1 MSVDVGDAVWTIKG
15 DTKPIENA
23 LQQGTARVK
32 SATDNIVA
40 NTRKIGIGMIAVGT
54 AVTGSLVGLVKHYAN
69 AGDEIQKMAQRTGMS
84 TEMLSEFKHV
94 AELSGTT
101 LPALETGFRR
111 MSKFIDDA
119 RDEADKANDAF
130 GNKMSAAIQKG
141 NAAIQQ
147 QGAALAGARHKLQ
160 QMTQSRGVSQQ
171 AIYKQQQRV
180 HELTQKYQEAV
191 TSQNKT
197 RLAMQQ
203 GAEQTGTY
211 AIALQ
216 KLGLR
221 VSDFKGLQPEQ
232 AFMKL
237 VGALDGV
244 KDETTKAAI
253 AQELFGRT
261 GTALLPILNEGVDG
275 INRMRQEARDL
286 GIVFDQEACDA
297 AAQFNDDMLRI
308 RKSLESAGF
317 AIAKDLVPW
326 IDSLI
331 PKITKAVQAGV
342 QWIRANQGTITTIAQ
357 IAFQLGPVLV
367 ALGTLLVAVPK
378 VIGVFKG
385 ITAVAGFFK
394 TGFAL
399 ILAGGPVTIAIAAVA
414 AAAMLIIANWEK
426 LGPFFSDL
434 WSALV
439 DTVVNAAEAIYYALR
454 FPYDLV
460 VGLIEKL
467 GSLMG
472 FDWTGIPG
480 GFDFGQ
486 YQSGGIIREP
496 FALVGEHGPE
506 LITGA
511 QGARVHSA
519 SDTAQ
524 MLKGGGTTIEH
535 IEINVD
541 TGGAPVNA
549 DRLASELEYA
559 LGRRLATVGV
569 TA

>member
-15 DTKPIENA
+15 DTKPIEDA

-32 SATDNIVA
+32 SATDNIVKH
-40 NTRKIGIGMIAVGT
+40 TRAIGIGMIAVGT
-54 AVTGSLVGLVKHYAN
+54 VVTGAIAGLISGYAR
-69 AGDEIQKMAQRTGMS
+69 AGDEVQKMALRTGLS
-84 TEMLSEFKHV
+84 TEALSEFKH
-94 AELSGTT
+94 ASEISGTSLAAFEKGIKRMAKSIEDGKDGLST
-101 LPALETGFRR
+101 STRAL
-111 MSKFIDDA
+111 
-119 RDEADKANDAF
+119 DKLGVSLESLQGLSPEDAF
-130 GNKMSAAIQKG
+130 MR
-141 NAAIQQ
+141 
-147 QGAALAGARHKLQ
+147 LAGAI
-160 QMTQSRGVSQQ
+160 SQ
-171 AIYKQQQRV
+171 IPDPMQR
-180 HELTQKYQEAV
+180 
-191 TSQNKT
+191 
-197 RLAMQQ
+197 
-203 GAEQTGTY
+203 
-211 AIALQ
+211 
-216 KLGLR
+216 
-221 VSDFKGLQPEQ
+221 
-232 AFMKL
+232 
-237 VGALDGV
+237 
-244 KDETTKAAI
+244 AAI
-253 AQELFGRT
+253 AQDMFGRA
-261 GTALLPILNEGVDG
+261 GTQLLPLMMQGSEG
-275 INRMRQEARDL
+275 IAALRQEAHDL
-286 GIVFDQEACDA
+286 GIVFDQEAADA
-297 AAQFNDDMLRI
+297 AAQFQDNMTNLKR
-308 RKSLESAGF
+308 SLQGAGF
-317 AIAKDLVPW
+317 AIAEDLVPW
-326 IDSLI
+326 LNELI
-331 PKITKAVQAGV
+331 PKVTEAIKTGM

-357 IAFQLGPVLV
+357 IAFQLGPVLI
-367 ALGTLLVAVPK
+367 AIGTLLVAVPK
-378 VIGVFKG
+378 LIGVFSG
-385 ITAVAGFFK
+385 ITAIAGFLK
-394 TGFAL
+394 VGFAA
-399 ILAGGPVTIAIAAVA
+399 ILAGGPITIAIAAVA

-426 LGPFFSDL
+426 IGPFFASL
-434 WSALV
+434 WQAVV

-486 YQSGGIIREP
+486 YQSGGIIKEP

-524 MLKGGGTTIEH
+524 MLKGGGGTTIEH